1 MRALYLYFADAAEPG
16 RDPSSEADGVRP
28 AEDGVRPVDGG
39 ELVPIRPG
47 AFSRWMASRKRE
59 ASEAAHVARN
69 RRVVDVAPVRRVRP
83 EPAR

>member
-1 MRALYLYFADAAEPG
+1 MRALYLYFAEATGPG
-16 RDPSSEADGVRP
+16 RDPSSQTEGVRP
-28 AEDGVRPVDGG
+28 ADGG

-69 RRVVDVAPVRRVRP
+69 RRVVDVAPVRRAGA
-83 EPAR
+83 EPVG